1 MFEWDEIQ
9 YSWLSLVVL
18 ILLTGYF
25 LLDIWKRRQ
34 QKAFADAPL
43 FELIVQNRSSFKF
56 WLKAFIILSA
66 FIFLIIAIVGPQKSS
81 EVQQMKREG
90 IDLVFALDVSRS
102 MDSED
107 VSPSRLIKSKKIIK
121 ELTDELAGDRIG
133 LVAYAGTAHRM
144 LSLTE
149 DYTALQILL
158 NGINSNMLTTQGTS
172 LAEAINQSV
181 ALFKDDA
188 GGDRAIVIFS
198 DGEDH
203 EEEIDDALDKAKDAN
218 VNIITVGIGTANGGK
233 IPVIQNGR
241 KIGYKKQYG
250 ETIITK
256 LNESALQNIAKQAN
270 GTYIHSNANKKIIN
284 DIELAF
290 LHYKRVQKDSTDYT
304 NYRLYYQY
312 FAFIAL
318 ILIILDSLMFNRKT
332 PWVQKL
338 IGKK

>member
-9 YSWLSLVVL
+9 YSWLGLVILVL
-18 ILLTGYF
+18 LASYF
-25 LLDIWKRRQ
+25 LLDVWKRHK
-34 QKAFADAPL
+34 QKAFADTRL
-43 FELIVQNRSSFKF
+43 FELLVQNQSSFKYWF
-56 WLKAFIILSA
+56 KAFVMLSA
-66 FIFLIIAIVGPQKSS
+66 LAFLIVAIVGPQKSS

-133 LVAYAGTAHRM
+133 LVAYAGTAHKM
-144 LSLTE
+144 MSLTE

-158 NGINSNMLTTQGTS
+158 NGINSDMLTTQGTS

-181 ALFKDDA
+181 ELFKEDIQ
-188 GGDRAIVIFS
+188 GDRAIVIFS

-203 EEEIDDALDKAKDAN
+203 EEEIDDALDKAEEAN
-218 VNIITVGIGTANGGK
+218 VNIITVGIGTTGGGP
-233 IPVIQNGR
+233 IPVMQNGR
-241 KIGYKKQYG
+241 KIGYKKQYR

-256 LNESALQNIAKQAN
+256 LDESALRDIAAQAN
-270 GTYIHSNANKKIIN
+270 GTYIHSNSNKKIIQ
-284 DIELAF
+284 DIKLAF
-290 LHYKRVQKDSTDYT
+290 LNYKRVQKGSTDYT

-318 ILIILDSLMFNRKT
+318 ILLVLDSLMFNRKT
-332 PWVQKL
+332 PWVQKI